1 MLIIQVML
9 THLKTGRLMK
19 KIIAMVAAASVVF
32 VLSQASPVYAR
43 GGQGGGMGS
52 GMGGGGTMTGG
63 GGMGNFVDLNG
74 DGLNDRAR
82 DADGD
87 GVINHLDTDYVRPQ
101 DGTGSGRGAVSGTG
115 TGTPVLDGTGPHGA
129 GRPTR

>member
-1 MLIIQVML
+1 
-9 THLKTGRLMK
+9 MK
-19 KIIAMVAAASVVF
+19 KIIGMVAVVGMVF
-32 VLSQASPVYAR
+32 LFSQASQVYAR

-63 GGMGNFVDLNG
+63 GNMTGGTG
-74 DGLNDRAR
+74 SNDRLR

-87 GVINHLDTDYVRPQ
+87 GVVNHSDTDYVRPQ
-101 DGTGSGRGAVSGTG
+101 DGTGSGRGAVLGTG

-129 GRPTR
+129 GKPTR

>member
-1 MLIIQVML
+1 
-9 THLKTGRLMK
+9 MK
-19 KIIAMVAAASVVF
+19 KIIGMVAAASVVF
-32 VLSQASPVYAR
+32 VLSQANPVHAK
-43 GGQGGGMGS
+43 GAQNQGMNVI
-52 GMGGGGTMTGG
+52 GG
-63 GGMGNFVDLNG
+63 GGMGTFVDLNG
-74 DGLNDRAR
+74 DGLNDGAL

-87 GVINHLDTDYVRPQ
+87 GIINRLDSHYVRPQ

>member
-1 MLIIQVML
+1 
-9 THLKTGRLMK
+9 MK
-19 KIIAMVAAASVVF
+19 KIIGMVAAASVVF
-32 VLSQASPVYAR
+32 VLSQATPAHAKGS
-43 GGQGGGMGS
+43 QNWGMN
-52 GMGGGGTMTGG
+52 MIGGGGL
-63 GGMGNFVDLNG
+63 GNFVDLNG
-74 DGLNDRAR
+74 DGINDGAL

-87 GVINHLDTDYVRPQ
+87 GIINRLDSDYVRPQ